1 MTKQELFDRL
11 ITNNLHHHI
20 PNFEPLLRNCIRLQL
35 QPIEEDQIFIGQ
47 SKIGGLPD
55 LPADIVWPNETV
67 VEQEKEKVLF
77 FFSKG
82 NAVKKVKPLSF
93 IAQINLEEVA
103 SCDTEELLPKSGML
117 YFFYNAEQD
126 AWGFDPNDKQKFKVL
141 YWNGD
146 LSDLNRIPYP
156 DTLGDDARFKAA
168 ALFPRQEI
176 SLPSMESGQINFFTE
191 EEEEVFHEEVLW
203 DGEIN
208 KMLGYADSI
217 QNEMEL
223 ECELVTN
230 GLYCGDPSGYSDP
243 RAKGLE
249 ANAHQW
255 RLLLQVD
262 SNDGCDMMWGD
273 AGRLFFWIRKQD
285 LLEQRWDRSW
295 FSLQCY

>member
-1 MTKQELFDRL
+1 MIKQALYDRL
-11 ITNNLHHHI
+11 EANNLQHHI
-20 PNFEPLLRNCIRLQL
+20 PNFEPLLRKCIGLQL
-35 QPIEEDQIFIGQ
+35 QPVDEDQMLVGQ
-47 SKIGGLPD
+47 SKIGGRPD
-55 LPADIVWPNETV
+55 LPAALAWPTETV
-67 VEQEKEKVLF
+67 VEQEKEKVLY
-77 FFSKG
+77 FFSKR
-82 NAVKKVKPLSF
+82 NNVEKVKPLSF
-93 IAQINLEEVA
+93 IAQINLGDVA
-103 SCDTEELLPKSGML
+103 SYDTEELLPQSGML

-126 AWGFDPNDKQKFKVL
+126 AWGFDPKDKQKFKVL

-146 LSDLNRIPYP
+146 SAAMSRVPYP
-156 DTLGDDARFKAA
+156 EALSGDARYKAA
-168 ALFPRQEI
+168 ALSPRLEI
-176 SLPSMESGQINFFTE
+176 SLPSMESGKIDFLTE
-191 EEEEVFHEEVLW
+191 EEEEVFYEAVCT

-230 GLYCGDPSGYSDP
+230 GLYCGNPSGYRDP

-255 RLLLQVD
+255 RLLLQID
-262 SNDGCDMMWGD
+262 SNERCDMMWGD

-285 LLEQRWDRSW
+285 LLEQCWDRSW